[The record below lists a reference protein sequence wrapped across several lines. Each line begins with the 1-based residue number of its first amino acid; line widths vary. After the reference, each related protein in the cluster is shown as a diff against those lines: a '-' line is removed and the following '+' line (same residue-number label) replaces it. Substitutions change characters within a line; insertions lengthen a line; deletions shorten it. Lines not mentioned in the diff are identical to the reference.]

1 MLENGE
7 RSRKAT
13 SIGNRVSKK
22 IALTFDDVLLV
33 PSKSAVLPKDVET
46 ESRLTKNIRLKIPI
60 LSAAMDTVTGSE
72 MAIAMARN
80 GGLGIIHRNLTPEKQ
95 ADEVRRV
102 KKSESWIIENPI
114 TISPEDTIGKA
125 LDIMD
130 KNNVSGL
137 PVTEG
142 DRAVGII
149 THRDLMFKT
158 NMNQLVGVVM
168 TKELVTA
175 GEKTSIEKA
184 IELLDRHKIEKL
196 LIVDGSGKL
205 RGMMTV
211 KDIIK
216 SKQFPDASKDK
227 EGKLMVGAAI
237 GPLDTKR
244 VDALLNAGADI
255 LAIDTAHGHSENVIN
270 SIKQIKKEYG
280 IELIAG
286 NIATAEA
293 AEELIAAGA
302 DVVKVGIGPGS
313 ICTTRIVAGSGIPQI
328 TAIHDCTE
336 VAEKYGIPVIADG
349 GIKYSGDIAK
359 ALAAG
364 ASTVMIGSLFAGT
377 EESPGR
383 IVFVG
388 GRKYKSYRGMGSVGA
403 MQEGSDRYG
412 KQDRGKFVPEGIEGI
427 VPYRGNVSEAVYQMV
442 GGLRSAMGY
451 CGCKTIDELRTKS
464 RFIRITKAGLKES
477 HPHDV
482 TITAEAPNYW
492 REEAENE

>member
-1 MLENGE
+1 
-7 RSRKAT
+7 
-13 SIGNRVSKK
+13 
-22 IALTFDDVLLV
+22 
-33 PSKSAVLPKDVET
+33 
-46 ESRLTKNIRLKIPI
+46 
-60 LSAAMDTVTGSE
+60 
-72 MAIAMARN
+72 
-80 GGLGIIHRNLTPEKQ
+80 
-95 ADEVRRV
+95 
-102 KKSESWIIENPI
+102 
-114 TISPEDTIGKA
+114 
-125 LDIMD
+125 
-130 KNNVSGL
+130 
-137 PVTEG
+137 
-142 DRAVGII
+142 
-149 THRDLMFKT
+149 
-158 NMNQLVGVVM
+158 
-168 TKELVTA
+168 
-175 GEKTSIEKA
+175 
-184 IELLDRHKIEKL
+184 
-196 LIVDGSGKL
+196 
-205 RGMMTV
+205 
-211 KDIIK
+211 IK
-216 SKQFPDASKDK
+216 SKKFPDASKDK

-237 GPLDTKR
+237 GPFDNKR
-244 VDALLNAGADI
+244 VNALLNAGVDI
-255 LAIDTAHGHSENVIN
+255 IAIDTAHGHSENVIG
-270 SIKQIKKEYG
+270 SIRQIKKEHG
-280 IELIAG
+280 IDLIAG

-412 KQDRGKFVPEGIEGI
+412 KQSPGKFVPEGIEGI
-427 VPYRGNVSEAVYQMV
+427 VPYRGDVSEAIYQMV

-492 REEAENE
+492 REETQDNEK

>member
-1 MLENGE
+1 MLE
-7 RSRKAT
+7 K
-13 SIGNRVSKK
+13 RVSRK

-46 ESRLTKNIRLKIPI
+46 ESRLTRNIRLKIPI

-95 ADEVRRV
+95 AEEVRRV

-114 TISPEDTIGKA
+114 TICPEDTIGKA

-158 NMNQLVGVVM
+158 NMNQLVKDVM
-168 TKELVTA
+168 TRELVSA
-175 GEKTSIEKA
+175 GEKTSVEEA

-216 SKQFPDASKDK
+216 SKKFPNASKDK

-237 GPLDTKR
+237 GPFDTKR
-244 VDALLNAGADI
+244 VNALLNAGVDI
-255 LAIDTAHGHSENVIN
+255 LAIDTAHGHSENVIG
-270 SIKQIKKEYG
+270 SIKQIKKEHG

-302 DVVKVGIGPGS
+302 DVIKVGIGPGS

-336 VAEKYGIPVIADG
+336 VADKYGIPVIADG

-412 KQDRGKFVPEGIEGI
+412 KQAQGKFVPEGIEGI
-427 VPYRGNVSEAVYQMV
+427 VPYRGSVSEAIYQMV
-442 GGLRSAMGY
+442 GGLKSAMGY

-464 RFIRITKAGLKES
+464 KFIRITKAGLKES

-492 REEAENE
+492 KESEEGEK

>member
-1 MLENGE
+1 MLDDG
-7 RSRKAT
+7 KP
-13 SIGNRVSKK
+13 RVSRK

-33 PSKSAVLPKDVET
+33 PSRSAVLPKDVAV
-46 ESRLTKNIRLKIPI
+46 ESRLTRSISLKIPI

-72 MAIAMARN
+72 MAIAMARS
-80 GGLGIIHRNLTPEKQ
+80 GGLGIIHRNLPAEKQ
-95 ADEVRRV
+95 AEEVHRV

-114 TISPEDTIGKA
+114 TISPGDTIGKA
-125 LDIMD
+125 LDIME

-158 NMNQLVGVVM
+158 RMDIPVRDVM
-168 TKELVTA
+168 TKQLVTA
-175 GEKTSIEKA
+175 DERASVEQA

-196 LIVDGSGKL
+196 LMVDAAGRL

-216 SKQFPDASKDK
+216 SRKFPDASKDR

-237 GPLDTKR
+237 GPLDMKR
-244 VDALLNAGADI
+244 VGSLLAAGADM
-255 LAIDTAHGHSENVIN
+255 LAIDTAHGHSENVIS
-270 SIKQIKKEYG
+270 SIRQIKKEHG

-302 DVVKVGIGPGS
+302 DAVKVGIGPGS
-313 ICTTRIVAGSGIPQI
+313 ICTTRIVAGSGVPQI
-328 TAIHDCTE
+328 TAIRDCTE
-336 VAEKYGIPVIADG
+336 VAERHGVPVIADG

-383 IVFVG
+383 VVFVG

-412 KQDRGKFVPEGIEGI
+412 KQAQGKFVPEGIEGI
-427 VPYRGNVSEAVYQMV
+427 VPYRGSVSEVIFQMI

-451 CGCKTIDELRTKS
+451 CGCMTIDELRTKS

-477 HPHDV
+477 HPHDI

-492 REEAENE
+492 TEENESEP

>member
-1 MLENGE
+1 MLE
-7 RSRKAT
+7 K
-13 SIGNRVSKK
+13 RVSRK

-33 PSKSAVLPKDVET
+33 PSRSAVLPKDAET
-46 ESRLTKNIRLKIPI
+46 ESRLTRNIKLKIPI

-125 LDIMD
+125 SDIMD

-158 NMNQLVGVVM
+158 NMNQLVKDVM
-168 TKELVTA
+168 TKKLVTA
-175 GEKTSIEKA
+175 GEKTSVEEA

-216 SKQFPDASKDK
+216 SKKFPNASKDK

-237 GPLDTKR
+237 GPFDTKR
-244 VDALLNAGADI
+244 MNALLNAGVDI
-255 LAIDTAHGHSENVIN
+255 IAIDTAHGHSENVIG
-270 SIKQIKKEYG
+270 SIRQIKKEHG

-302 DVVKVGIGPGS
+302 DVIKVGIGPGS

-328 TAIHDCTE
+328 TAINDCTE
-336 VAEKYGIPVIADG
+336 VAEKYGVPVIADG

-412 KQDRGKFVPEGIEGI
+412 KQAQGKFVPEGIEGI
-427 VPYRGNVSEAVYQMV
+427 VPYRGNVSEAIYQMV
-442 GGLRSAMGY
+442 GGLKSAMGY

-464 RFIRITKAGLKES
+464 KFIRITKAGLKES

-492 REEAENE
+492 REETQDNEK